1 MATERPSRNQAVETF
16 GTSLIHHRLLS
27 ELERLWEGPVRP
39 EALPDIEVALRAFF
53 VGKSLAVLPV
63 DSMNGD
69 SDYADRFSLEDFS
82 RPFHD
87 HLLDYEFF
95 DTNKNLPRQELPAV
109 ESTFLENL
117 VRTLII
123 TKFKTAMPKFVTM
136 FEAYNFAAKWYGD
149 SHAYGDYDDDLKKF
163 NESEFYAT
171 CPLFHL
177 GPSHDARLIVELTR
191 QGYSLYGRIPLFEI
205 CYEHLFSRWPDAI
218 FEELGQEYQAF
229 QRSLRGPWHR
239 VRTAA
244 SYGSTIIAGRLEI
257 PNPSDPCGHAGGISP
272 RSR

>member
-1 MATERPSRNQAVETF
+1 
-16 GTSLIHHRLLS
+16 
-27 ELERLWEGPVRP
+27 
-39 EALPDIEVALRAFF
+39 
-53 VGKSLAVLPV
+53 
-63 DSMNGD
+63 
-69 SDYADRFSLEDFS
+69 
-82 RPFHD
+82 
-87 HLLDYEFF
+87 
-95 DTNKNLPRQELPAV
+95 
-109 ESTFLENL
+109 
-117 VRTLII
+117 
-123 TKFKTAMPKFVTM
+123 M

-229 QRSLRGPWHR
+229 QRSLRGPGTGLELPPLTALLLSR
-239 VRTAA
+239 AA
-244 SYGSTIIAGRLEI
+244 SRSQIPQTLVDMREEYRRDRDELWALLTEMWTAHDLAKQRKLLAKLTGLGRSIFQTAFGRKFDALSIGFELAKLSPAGIAGAADKFRQQKGSRI
-257 PNPSDPCGHAGGISP
+257 HVHAVSFAEKLSMDLTNFTMANHAILARHLTKAERVQFGAH
-272 RSR
+272 